1 MPTVDVVGC
10 SCEVLSERY
19 IQYGEK
25 LILTNDLK
33 VTTGGTLTFEDSAS
47 LIQINNVTNSG
58 NIRYRRATQGAISN
72 FDYTYWSSPVSPQ
85 TLFNVSPSTLGDK
98 FYSLMAYR

>member
-1 MPTVDVVGC
+1 VV
-10 SCEVLSERY
+10 
-19 IQYGEK
+19 
-25 LILTNDLK
+25 
-33 VTTGGTLTFEDSAS
+33 TFEDSAS

-72 FDYTYWSSPVSPQ
+72 FDYTMWSSPVSPQ

-98 FYSLMAYR
+98 FILQWLHR